1 MDVMQLEITKILKN
15 KIYFFISMGLLI
27 VMLLPQL
34 LPGPPAISPIDRFEA
49 RLADNE
55 RVLENLKDEPEA
67 SHVVENI
74 EEANSYLNPLVNN
87 LKAGQPE
94 EALEYEYKYENRVLE
109 SLIEGTTQGGTP
121 IIEQEKKVAE
131 LDYLHTNNYTKVNEL
146 DLKSKPSVNYMK
158 DIFLGILPSSL
169 LLMVLSLIISNA
181 VTYDK
186 RNNTIN
192 LVNIFPKNLH
202 KIFLNKYFVYLS
214 LALISILIPLG
225 ITLIIVSFKNGFGN
239 LQYPIA
245 HIIQESQVAIMPMYS
260 FLAKNVIMLILW
272 SIVILSLSSLIS
284 LFSGN
289 ILIHM
294 SVLIAFILSS
304 QTQLLSNLNLDSILP
319 YLPTSYVDFPNVI
332 LGGSLMNPLPSANIN
347 FMNGSIT
354 LLAFSIFLI
363 AITLILIKSR
373 KRL

>member
-1 MDVMQLEITKILKN
+1 MNVMQLEITKILKN
-15 KIYFFISMGLLI
+15 KIYFFISAGLLI
-27 VMLLPQL
+27 VMLIPQL
-34 LPGPPAISPIDRFEA
+34 LPGPPAISPIDRFES

-67 SHVVENI
+67 SQVVENI
-74 EEANSYLNPLVNN
+74 EEANSYLNPLVSN
-87 LKAGQPE
+87 LKAGEPE

-109 SLIEGTTQGGTP
+109 SLIEGTRVGTP

-225 ITLIIVSFKNGFGN
+225 ITLIIISFKNGFGN
-239 LQYPIA
+239 LHYPMA

-332 LGGSLMNPLPSANIN
+332 LGGSLMNTLPSPNIN

-354 LLAFSIFLI
+354 LLLTSLFLM
-363 AITLILIKSR
+363 AINLIVLKYR
-373 KRL
+373 KKL